1 MWHESQR
8 LVYLGGS
15 LPDPKNRIVYIGL
28 QYFSQEAIGNRS
40 WLDIFAELL
49 GQANVSEIEA
59 FSVGSWS
66 KTWDNND
73 PFLDV
78 IKEETEEDEYEDGED
93 DEDYRNTHYHV
104 KNLDRIVEA
113 IVHSRLKL
121 PNLRFIYLGED
132 DYPDEFVTFGG
143 ANIAAL
149 LLAFPKLESLNL
161 RDQVD
166 FRGASSESL
175 KEFSFYSADVY
186 PDFFRQ
192 LQQAN
197 FPNLERLRFVIGTH
211 YLQREEILGILNCT
225 TFPKLK
231 HLSIN
236 YDDHTATSTNILE
249 FLFGTPL
256 MDSLES
262 LDLEGLSFDYES
274 QFKQFYE
281 NPPPKNLK
289 QIYLPIPVGRTAD
302 PLLTEYLQKHQIDIG
317 QSWKYA
323 DTSRFAITRE

>member
-28 QYFSQEAIGNRS
+28 EYISQEAIGNRS

-66 KTWDNND
+66 KTWDDND

-113 IVHSRLKL
+113 IVHSRDQF
-121 PNLRFIYLGED
+121 PNLKFLYLGED
-132 DYPDEFVTFGG
+132 DHPNEYVTYG
-143 ANIAAL
+143 AANVAAL
-149 LLAFPKLESLNL
+149 LSAFPKLESLNL

-166 FRGASSESL
+166 LRGASSKSL
-175 KEFSFYSADVY
+175 KEFSFYSVDANEDL
-186 PDFFRQ
+186 FIQ
-192 LQQAN
+192 LQNAN
-197 FPNLERLRFVIGTH
+197 FPNLERLRFFVGT
-211 YLQREEILGILNCT
+211 YSLRRRELAGILSCI
-225 TFPKLK
+225 TFPNLK
-231 HLSIN
+231 HLSVN
-236 YDDHTATSTNILE
+236 CDDSTATHTDMLD
-249 FLFGTPL
+249 FLLGTPL

-262 LDLEGLSFDYES
+262 LDLEGLSFSTQNNQIEQLCKS
-274 QFKQFYE
+274 
-281 NPPPKNLK
+281 PPPKNLK
-289 QIYLPIPVGRTAD
+289 KIYLPTGFTRN
-302 PLLTEYLQKHQIDIG
+302 LLLEEYLKKHQIAFE
-317 QSWKYA
+317 QHWNYT
-323 DTSRFAITRE
+323 DTFRFAITRE